1 MIIDNVD
8 KENIITSQM
17 EHWLILSNIVSCVQY
32 DRHPRNFYDLDIKTI
47 DQKVHRKI
55 YDTFM
60 EEDRQI
66 LELDFGN
73 TPEKNEEEIIQIC
86 IKELSQK

>member
-1 MIIDNVD
+1 
-8 KENIITSQM
+8 M
-17 EHWLILSNIVSCVQY
+17 EQWLILSNIVSCVQY
-32 DRHPRNFYDLDIKTI
+32 DRHPRNFYNLDIKTI

-73 TPEKNEEEIIQIC
+73 TPEKKWRGDYSDMYQGIESEVINTTMIW
-86 IKELSQK
+86 